1 MVSKSNLLDIYTDYL
16 ITSTRQT
23 TATELS
29 RVFSGSIS
37 HDKITRFLNTST
49 LDNRDLWMLVKP
61 KVRQIEGEE
70 SVLIVDDTISEKPY
84 TDENHIVC
92 YHYDHSKGRSLKGIN
107 MVNLILSN
115 KQEIRIP
122 LSVEV
127 VTKDIE
133 VIDKEGKKRLK
144 SSMTK
149 NELFQS
155 QFKQAINN
163 KVVFKYVLADIWFAN
178 GANMQLIRSKGKH
191 FIVPL
196 KKNRQVCIFKKG
208 DKSIKYQSVE
218 SLNIEEGQT
227 VRIRLKGYKR
237 SLLLCKQVFRNKDG
251 STGVLYLVCSDL
263 TADFSLIT
271 TTYQRR
277 WGVETY
283 HRSLK
288 NNTSLSA
295 SPTRRVRS
303 QMNHIY
309 AAIIAFVKLEAMK
322 MNQKLNHYALK
333 SKLYLAGMKT
343 MMEQLHEL
351 KYGTQLVFEF

>member
-23 TATELS
+23 TATGLS
-29 RVFSGSIS
+29 KVFSGSIS

-61 KVRQIEGEE
+61 NIRQIEGQE

-107 MVNLILSN
+107 MVNLILSD
-115 KQEIRIP
+115 KQGIRIP

-127 VTKDIE
+127 VKKDVE
-133 VIDKEGKKRLK
+133 VIDKKGAKRLK
-144 SSMTK
+144 SSVTK
-149 NELFQS
+149 NELFQK

-163 KVVFKYVLADIWFAN
+163 EVSFKYVLADVWFAN
-178 GANMQLIRSKGKH
+178 AANMQLIRSKGKH

-196 KKNRQVCIFKKG
+196 KKNRQVCVFKKG

-237 SLLLCKQVFRNKDG
+237 SLLLSKQVFRNKDE

-263 TADFSLIT
+263 TTDFSFIT

-277 WGVETY
+277 WAVETY

-295 SPTRRVRS
+295 SPTRTVRS
-303 QMNHIY
+303 QLNHIY
-309 AAIIAFVKLEAMK
+309 ASIMAFVKLEAMK
-322 MNQKLNHYALK
+322 MNRKLNHYAIK

-343 MMEQLHEL
+343 MMEQLNQL
-351 KYGTQLVFEF
+351 KYGNQLVFEF